1 MHTREL
7 AGVEVTIRTDGDA
20 VLVLVAGETLSPEE
34 IAALRPS
41 ADWCRTVEIG
51 PYTFDEP
58 SLGELKAFV
67 HRGQRETMVGDAAP
81 MDPNLRAINLARRAA
96 GLLGE
101 VVAMQERIGA
111 TDNLDFAR
119 QFRDAATQLAG
130 ALQGKPGC

>member
-1 MHTREL
+1 MHAGPAPRFTPGEGTQMRTREI
-7 AGVEVTIRTDGDA
+7 AGVEVTILTDGDA

-34 IAALRPS
+34 VAALCPS

-51 PYTFDEP
+51 PYTFDEL

-67 HRGQRETMVGDAAP
+67 QSRGERETMVGDATP

-101 VVAMQERIGA
+101 VVG
-111 TDNLDFAR
+111 T
-119 QFRDAATQLAG
+119 
-130 ALQGKPGC
+130 